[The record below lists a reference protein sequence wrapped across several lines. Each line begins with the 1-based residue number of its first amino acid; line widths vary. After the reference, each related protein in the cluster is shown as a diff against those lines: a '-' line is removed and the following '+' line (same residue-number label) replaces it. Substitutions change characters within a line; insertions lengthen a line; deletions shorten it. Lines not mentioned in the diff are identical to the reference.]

1 MNHVHDVMVLDRI
14 EQHWQHQ
21 GSERHAEQAR
31 LPHAAVRGSPWHT
44 NPFAA
49 FELHIPTDI

>member
-31 LPHAAVRGSPWHT
+31 LPHAAVSGSPWIS
-44 NPFAA
+44 PFAA
-49 FELHIPTDI
+49 LELHISIDI